1 MQEQRLDDL
10 PVKEIFPGYRGRFV
24 HSDGMTIVYWD
35 IDAGAPVP
43 EHAHVHEQ
51 VVNVLAGEFELTVA
65 GEARRLGPGSVVV
78 IPGNVPHAARAVTD
92 CRVID
97 VFHPVREEY
106 R

>member
-1 MQEQRLDDL
+1 VQEQRLDDL

-78 IPGNVPHAARAVTD
+78 IPGNVRHAARAVTD
-92 CRVID
+92 CRIID